1 MAVDLPTKVEDP
13 APDGDTIE
21 AALDRTPYKTPL
33 AESDMDDL
41 IAQFGKLAITV
52 TQKVTIPWP
61 PMDQPV
67 DYSDAPVYVAPYKTP
82 LAEIDVFTS
91 LFAQLAIKDNAHEMS
106 RFLAKHRHLNEA
118 LTEAYLKCPDL
129 RDNYLAVMG
138 TIVGSTGLIVAA
150 DIDVVYDSARLF
162 QKSAL
167 RNSDEEVYQVCNTIL
182 RCYSKCPPFLVS
194 LQRFPIHTLL
204 SLSSFFHSAASIHPL
219 APTRTHKSLKSLL
232 PDTSTA
238 WYQSGRASG
247 GETEAIFAFNAC
259 AWHSPFVDCD
269 VATSKIHP

>member
-1 MAVDLPTKVEDP
+1 MQRPIPPFGANCGLVLPALGTRRPEDLDADDDDVKRARRKTAAVSRTSASPTSVLAFPSPPSSPMAVDLPTKVEDP

-118 LTEAYLKCPDL
+118 LAEAYLKCPDL

-138 TIVGSTGLIVAA
+138 TIVG
-150 DIDVVYDSARLF
+150 
-162 QKSAL
+162 
-167 RNSDEEVYQVCNTIL
+167 
-182 RCYSKCPPFLVS
+182 
-194 LQRFPIHTLL
+194 
-204 SLSSFFHSAASIHPL
+204 
-219 APTRTHKSLKSLL
+219 
-232 PDTSTA
+232 
-238 WYQSGRASG
+238 
-247 GETEAIFAFNAC
+247 
-259 AWHSPFVDCD
+259 
-269 VATSKIHP
+269 